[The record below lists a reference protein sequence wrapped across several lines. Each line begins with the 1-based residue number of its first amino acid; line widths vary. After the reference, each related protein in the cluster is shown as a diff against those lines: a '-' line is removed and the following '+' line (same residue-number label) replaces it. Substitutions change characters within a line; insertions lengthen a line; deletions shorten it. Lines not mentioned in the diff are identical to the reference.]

1 MCKECGSGKL
11 RCVAA
16 ASAESHSWRKG
27 DTSWKRM
34 MEREQPWFYHLPLKP
49 LMVSLLLTLWS
60 ARFIDMSVVYMSSN
74 ELLLIHNLI
83 ILPPCILGILSE
95 LYMRLNGR
103 VQAGVRRLHQ
113 LVHSGLWRATLIQRD
128 HPSTLPTSSTI
139 IINVWRTFHAWMDCC
154 CIMSG
159 HVLVTWHFTSPM
171 VYLCI
176 VLQYNK
182 WSSMHWEFD
191 EAWGYIHDS
200 GHLRQGLFC
209 LLSCQSSVTI
219 YCTYVA
225 CYTCCTQGAMHALV
239 KIVRYSC
246 SLCNHMPY
254 DRRQATWWEVV
265 FVHNDSGLCCTGF
278 IELSLL

>member
-1 MCKECGSGKL
+1 
-11 RCVAA
+11 
-16 ASAESHSWRKG
+16 
-27 DTSWKRM
+27 
-34 MEREQPWFYHLPLKP
+34 
-49 LMVSLLLTLWS
+49 
-60 ARFIDMSVVYMSSN
+60 
-74 ELLLIHNLI
+74 
-83 ILPPCILGILSE
+83 
-95 LYMRLNGR
+95 MRLNGR
-103 VQAGVRRLHQ
+103 VQTGVRRLHQ

-128 HPSTLPTSSTI
+128 HPSTLPTSSTT

-225 CYTCCTQGAMHALV
+225 CYTCCTQGALHALV

-265 FVHNDSGLCCTGF
+265 FVHMIQDSVALALLSCLFFNFFFWLLAKATFLSFILLC
-278 IELSLL
+278 LSSPFPPPPHVNSILILRSAILAWLSFKAFYS